1 MAWAPDYC
9 TSSELKAYV
18 RIDDSADDAQVDL
31 AITAASR
38 AVDRATR
45 RQFGVVASAT
55 ARYYTAR
62 FDAHRSRWV
71 VDIDDLMSTTD
82 FAIAVDSDADNT
94 FADAIT
100 DYQLTP
106 RNAAADGR
114 PWTLLVVGADS
125 TVTPSDALVEG
136 VRVTAVWGWT
146 AVPDTIKQATML
158 QASRL
163 LARRNSPYG
172 IAGSP
177 EAGSELRLLARL
189 DPDVELSVRSY
200 RRQAWRFA

>member
-1 MAWAPDYC
+1 MAWEPDYC
-9 TSSELKAYV
+9 TSTELKDYV
-18 RIDDSADDAQVDL
+18 RITDSVDDAQVAL

-45 RQFGVVASAT
+45 RQFGSVSPAV

-62 FDAHRSRWV
+62 FDAHRLRWV
-71 VDIDDLMSTTD
+71 VDIDDVMSTSG
-82 FAIAVDSDADNT
+82 FAVAVDTDADGT
-94 FADAIT
+94 FPDAII
-100 DYQLTP
+100 DYQLAP

-125 TVTPSDALVEG
+125 DVQPSTALVEG
-136 VRVTAVWGWT
+136 VRVTAPWGWT
-146 AVPDTIKQATML
+146 SVPTTVKQATLL

-177 EAGSELRLLARL
+177 ETGSELRLLARL
-189 DPDVELSVRSY
+189 DPDVELTVRTY
-200 RRQAWRFA
+200 RRAPWRFA